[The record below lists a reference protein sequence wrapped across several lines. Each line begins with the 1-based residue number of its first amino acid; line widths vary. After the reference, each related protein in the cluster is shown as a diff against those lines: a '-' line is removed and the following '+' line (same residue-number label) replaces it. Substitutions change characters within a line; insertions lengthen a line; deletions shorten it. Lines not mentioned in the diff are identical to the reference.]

1 MTHTDL
7 LQYVAQNTPVKI
19 TTNDGHEFEITN
31 RDSIVADA
39 GCAYILP
46 KGEDKIVL
54 VSMVAITS
62 ARSMANGTELAKRHQ
77 CSTFRNDC
85 RVWPFP

>member
-7 LQYVAQNTPVKI
+7 LTYIAENSPVKI
-19 TTNDGHEFEITN
+19 TTNDGQEIVIAN

-39 GCAYILP
+39 GCAYVLP

-62 ARSMANGTELAKRHQ
+62 ARSMANGTKLA
-77 CSTFRNDC
+77 N
-85 RVWPFP
+85 

>member
-7 LQYVAQNTPVKI
+7 LTYVAENSPVTI
-19 TTNDGHEFEITN
+19 TTNDGQEITIAN

-39 GCAYILP
+39 GCAHILP

-62 ARSMANGTELAKRHQ
+62 ARSMANGTEL
-77 CSTFRNDC
+77 SM
-85 RVWPFP
+85 

>member
-1 MTHTDL
+1 MTHSDL
-7 LQYVAQNTPVKI
+7 LEYVAHNSPVKI
-19 TTNDGHEFEITN
+19 TTNDGQEFIIAN

-62 ARSMANGTELAKRHQ
+62 ARSMANGTELAKHQ
-77 CSTFRNDC
+77 S
-85 RVWPFP
+85 

>member
-7 LQYVAQNTPVKI
+7 LDYVAKNSPVKI
-19 TTNDGHEFEITN
+19 TTNDGQEFVIAK

-54 VSMVAITS
+54 VSMIAITT
-62 ARSMANGTELAKRHQ
+62 ARSMANGTEWAKR
-77 CSTFRNDC
+77 
-85 RVWPFP
+85 